1 MAREIKSSE
10 VTATD
15 SSSNPNDFKDRLVK
29 LIPSEIVTA
38 YITIQGLIIGY
49 NGSGKSLF
57 TLIAF
62 LMLLILTPF
71 YMKIV
76 SKVNKIGQIIFTTL
90 AFVVWVL
97 AMGGFKLMFPSH
109 AEIFSEFLGSIVL
122 IIYTLMIPLVYRG

>member
-49 NGSGKSLF
+49 NGSSKSLF